1 MAPIPQLQA
10 MYERIDIAAQQLVTE
25 AKGRGH
31 AAAPLHRFKLDP
43 LRQKR
48 PPSDIETWMLQD
60 GTVPDESTLPAP
72 KRVQIG
78 RPKGRKNK
86 VKVSH
91 SPSSSTKDVAIV
103 TSTVRKI
110 SKNASPSAGSSRVSS
125 GHPINLRNA
134 EISYAFEVD
143 HNTSMENVTASE
155 QIGPLTIVA
164 LPSPDHALVDPALD
178 LRPLPH
184 TDDAH
189 PTRDSTDLA
198 ITHMALAGMQGSE
211 GTGDP
216 QYSATWNGPAAGT
229 NIGLITTGVSS
240 HRSGDSVDA
249 EVGSDGR
256 SELQDYL
263 MRFSSV
269 TG

>member
-1 MAPIPQLQA
+1 

-48 PPSDIETWMLQD
+48 PPSDVETWMLQD
-60 GTVPDESTLPAP
+60 GTIPDESTLPAP

-86 VKVSH
+86 VKVSQ
-91 SPSSSTKDVAIV
+91 SPSSSTKDVNV
-103 TSTVRKI
+103 DTPTGRKN
-110 SKNASPSAGSSRVSS
+110 SKKASPATGSSRGSI

-134 EISYAFEVD
+134 EIAYTFDVD
-143 HNTSMENVTASE
+143 HNASMGGVTESE
-155 QIGPLTIVA
+155 QVEPLTIVA
-164 LPSPDHALVDPALD
+164 LPSPDHPLMDPALD

-184 TDDAH
+184 TNTAQS
-189 PTRDSTDLA
+189 TRDSSNSA
-198 ITHMALAGMQGSE
+198 ITHMALADMQGS
-211 GTGDP
+211 GNADDP
-216 QYSATWNGPAAGT
+216 QYSATWNGVAAGAD
-229 NIGLITTGVSS
+229 IGLGTTGVSS
-240 HRSGDSVDA
+240 HRSGDSIDA

>member
-1 MAPIPQLQA
+1 

-48 PPSDIETWMLQD
+48 PPSDVETWMLQD
-60 GTVPDESTLPAP
+60 GTVPDETTLPTP

-86 VKVSH
+86 VKVSP
-91 SPSSSTKDVAIV
+91 SPSTSTKDVAV
-103 TSTVRKI
+103 DTSTICKK
-110 SKNASPSAGSSRVSS
+110 SKDASPAAGSSRSSS

-143 HNTSMENVTASE
+143 HNASMEDVAASE
-155 QIGPLTIVA
+155 QVEPLTIVA
-164 LPSPDHALVDPALD
+164 LPSPEHPLMDPALD

-184 TDDAH
+184 TDNAQ
-189 PTRDSTDLA
+189 PRRDTSDLA
-198 ITHMALAGMQGSE
+198 ITHMALAGMQGS
-211 GTGDP
+211 GSADDP
-216 QYSATWNGPAAGT
+216 QYSATWNGVAAGAD
-229 NIGLITTGVSS
+229 IGLGTTGVSS
-240 HRSGDSVDA
+240 HRSGESVDA
-249 EVGSDGR
+249 EGGSDGR